1 MGLKAVV
8 DSIEAVDE
16 KYRDLYVKG
25 DDGKFRLDAE
35 GIEDVSG
42 LKTALQKERDTSKAA
57 LKRVSE
63 FETRFAGIDPD
74 QVRAIL
80 DRVANDAE
88 AKLIAEGK
96 IDEVIEK
103 RTERL
108 RADAD
113 KRVNDANDAVKAAN
127 ERANRYSQ
135 RVLDDQIRAAA
146 AKAGIHAHAVD
157 DALFRGRSMFAL
169 DENGHAVQLG
179 DDGQPVLGKDGK
191 TPFSPA
197 EWLDSMK
204 EAAPHWFPAGSSGSG
219 SGGGQRGGGSANLY
233 RSTMTPAEKSA
244 YITKN
249 GREQFMALPWDAPKK

>member
-1 MGLKAVV
+1 MGLKVVV
-8 DSIEAVDE
+8 DSIDAVDE

-35 GIEDVSG
+35 IEDVSG

-80 DRVANDAE
+80 DRVANDEE

-96 IDEVIEK
+96 IDQVIEK

-113 KRVNDANDAVKAAN
+113 KRVSEANDAAKAAAD
-127 ERANRYSQ
+127 RANRFSQ

-146 AKAGIHAHAVD
+146 SKAGIHAHAVD
-157 DALFRGRSMFAL
+157 DALFRGRHMFSL

-204 EAAPHWFPAGSSGSG
+204 ESAPHWFPAGSSGSG
-219 SGGGQRGGGSANLY
+219 SGGGKRDGKNVNLE
-233 RSTMTPAEKSA
+233 RSTMTPAEKA
-244 YITKN
+244 DYISKH
-249 GREQFMALPWDAPKK
+249 GREQFMSLPWSVAKK

>member
-1 MGLKAVV
+1 MGLKVVV
-8 DSIEAVDE
+8 DSIDAVDE

-35 GIEDVSG
+35 IEDVSG

-113 KRVNDANDAVKAAN
+113 KRVNDAVNDAKSAR
-127 ERANRYSQ
+127 ERADRFSQ

-204 EAAPHWFPAGSSGSG
+204 EAAPHWFPAGASGSG
-219 SGGGQRGGGSANLY
+219 SGNGNRGGANVNLN
-233 RSTMTPAEKSA
+233 RSTMTPKEKSEFIA
-244 YITKN
+244 KN
-249 GREQFMALPWDAPKK
+249 GRDAYMALPMGGGK

>member
-1 MGLKAVV
+1 MGLKVLV

-35 GIEDVSG
+35 IEDVSG
-42 LKTALQKERDTSKAA
+42 LKNALAKERTTASDAIK
-57 LKRVSE
+57 KVKE

-80 DRVANDAE
+80 DRVANDDE
-88 AKLIAEGK
+88 AKLVAEGK
-96 IDEVIEK
+96 IDQVIEK

-108 RADAD
+108 RADLD
-113 KRVNDANDAVKAAN
+113 KRVNDATAAAQAAN
-127 ERANRYSQ
+127 ERANRFST

-157 DALFRGRSMFAL
+157 DALFRGRSMFQL
-169 DENGHAVQLG
+169 DENGHAVQIG

-191 TPFSPA
+191 TPFNPA

-204 EAAPHWFPAGSSGSG
+204 EAAPHWFPAGASGSG
-219 SGGGQRGGGSANLY
+219 SGSGNRGAGNANLN
-233 RSTMTPAEKSA
+233 RSTMTAKEKSE
-244 YITKN
+244 YIAKH
-249 GREQFMALPWDAPKK
+249 GRDQYMSLPMGGAK

>member
-8 DSIEAVDE
+8 DSIEVVDE

-80 DRVANDAE
+80 DRVANDEE

-96 IDEVIEK
+96 IDQVIEK

-113 KRVNDANDAVKAAN
+113 KRVSDATAAAQAAN
-127 ERANRYSQ
+127 ERANRFSQ

-146 AKAGIHAHAVD
+146 AKSGIHAHAVD
-157 DALFRGRSMFAL
+157 DALFRGRSMFTL

-179 DDGQPVLGKDGK
+179 EDGQPVLGKDGK

-197 EWLDSMK
+197 EWLDGMK
-204 EAAPHWFPAGSSGSG
+204 EAAPHWFPASASGSG
-219 SGGGQRGGGSANLY
+219 SGGGARGGAPTNLN
-233 RSTMTPAEKSA
+233 RSTMTPKEKSE
-244 YITKN
+244 YIAKH
-249 GREQFMALPWDAPKK
+249 GREQYMALPMGDGKK